1 MPRLVSLT
9 LLSVLVLPAAAL
21 VYTLAVVIGYEM
33 AGWNSD
39 YTVWLTADAIS
50 FGLVVGWWLALWGR
64 SIEWTAWMISATML
78 ATGGSILLGIVAGI
92 LAAMAI
98 NEESF
103 GLFIGGG
110 TSVVAWLVSACVL
123 WRRGGTAG
131 SAAANDPGAQAVV
144 FCPKCGYALN
154 GLREARCPECGEVY
168 TLDALLRAQPSFGGA
183 SDLAAEDAGAP
194 QASTSGRR

>member
-21 VYTLAVVIGYEM
+21 VYTMAVVIGWETF
-33 AGWNSD
+33 GWDSEFV
-39 YTVWLTADAIS
+39 VWLTADALT
-50 FGLVVGWWLALWGR
+50 FAMVVAWWLILWGR
-64 SIEWTAWMISATML
+64 SIEWTSWMASATML
-78 ATGGSILLGIVAGI
+78 ATGGSVLLGILAGI
-92 LAAMAI
+92 GAAWSI

-110 TSVVAWLVSACVL
+110 TSVVAWLVSACIL
-123 WRRGGTAG
+123 WRSGARMAATGGD
-131 SAAANDPGAQAVV
+131 AAQGGAII

-168 TLDALLRAQPSFGGA
+168 TLDALLRAQPTFGGG
-183 SDLAAEDAGAP
+183 SDLQEAR
-194 QASTSGRR
+194 S

>member
-21 VYTLAVVIGYEM
+21 LYTLTIVVGYEI

-39 YTVWLTADAIS
+39 YTVWLVADAFS
-50 FGLVVGWWLALWGR
+50 FALVVLWWIMLWSR
-64 SIEWTAWMISATML
+64 SVEWTAWMISATML
-78 ATGGSILLGIVAGI
+78 ATGGSILAGIAAGI
-92 LAAMAI
+92 LAGMAI

-110 TSVVAWLVSACVL
+110 TSVVAWLVSACIL
-123 WRRGGTAG
+123 WRRGGRIAG
-131 SAAANDPGAQAVV
+131 AAVGAAGGTGEAIV

-154 GLREARCPECGEVY
+154 GLREARCPECGEIY
-168 TLDALLRAQPSFGGA
+168 TLDALLRAQPTFGGGA
-183 SDLAAEDAGAP
+183 DLQESRG
-194 QASTSGRR
+194 TS